1 MNDQMHNGDD
11 HPSASVIQ
19 DAEGHELMPPVLDM
33 QAQHEQPGL
42 TTLPSD
48 LPDLSLPPVAAGRQ
62 HAYQP
67 TAAAVPMKGKGGK
80 TVMPKGWTLNGDIE
94 SQSDVQ
100 VGCQITGG
108 IRMTTSNRL
117 EVLHGAAVVGS
128 IKATDVVVRGYVEGE
143 IDASGG
149 TVSIEEGATI
159 RGKVIYTG
167 IRMDGGE
174 HQMELVHVPRPKVG
188 AGQAS

>member
-1 MNDQMHNGDD
+1 
-11 HPSASVIQ
+11 
-19 DAEGHELMPPVLDM
+19 
-33 QAQHEQPGL
+33 
-42 TTLPSD
+42 
-48 LPDLSLPPVAAGRQ
+48 
-62 HAYQP
+62 
-67 TAAAVPMKGKGGK
+67 MKGKGGK
-80 TVMPKGWTLNGDIE
+80 TVMPRGWNLNGDIE

-108 IRMTTSNRL
+108 IRMTTSNHL

-174 HQMELVHVPRPKVG
+174 HQMELVHVPRPKGG